1 MKASG
6 SLILIAFF
14 SLCILVGEAQIGVRQ
29 GNAAGSSVLKEVT
42 ATSQQSASVPALAG
56 DSART
61 QQVTQATSKRFEPL
75 LLLLFGST
83 LLSVGTAINLML
95 ARKLKRESAQAMTA
109 SK

>member
-1 MKASG
+1 MRASG
-6 SLILIAFF
+6 ALILIAFF

-29 GNAAGSSVLKEVT
+29 GNAAGSSLFKEAT
-42 ATSQQSASVPALAG
+42 AASQPNVPALALAG

-61 QQVTQATSKRFEPL
+61 QQVTLAASKRFEPL
-75 LLLLFGST
+75 LLLLFGAT

-95 ARKLKRESAQAMTA
+95 AKKSKRKSAQATTV